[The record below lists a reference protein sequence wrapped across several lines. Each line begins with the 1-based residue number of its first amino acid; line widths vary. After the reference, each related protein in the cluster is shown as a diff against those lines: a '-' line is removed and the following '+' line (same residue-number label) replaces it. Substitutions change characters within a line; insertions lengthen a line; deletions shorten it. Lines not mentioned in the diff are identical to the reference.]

1 MSDGVR
7 AARSNGDRAGAA
19 ARAVGGSPDPASPRV
34 LIDHRR
40 ATGAP
45 RTPDDEVLSS
55 LVLLQR
61 VAAGT
66 VSDTV
71 RVFSPAPT
79 VAFSRR
85 ESLHPRFADA
95 AAAAR
100 AAGYLPIVRPA
111 GGRAVVLDEDW
122 LVVDLVSAEQS
133 RRDDAEVFRS
143 RGAQWA
149 ALART
154 WGVDTRLGGVPGEY
168 CPGEWSVNARGAVK
182 IVGTAQR
189 VVRGARLFTAS
200 VPLRLSL
207 RVHAL
212 LTEVNGILDLEWDPS
227 TMGSLAEETR
237 VEDEAVRHAV
247 AGFFAGAGATRSS
260 LGGLL
265 PGLGAALA
273 EMAADR
279 VATSRESTVDTGP
292 SGA

>member
-19 ARAVGGSPDPASPRV
+19 VRAVGGSPGPASPRV
-34 LIDHRR
+34 LVDHRR
-40 ATGAP
+40 TPGAA
-45 RTPDDEVLSS
+45 RAAEDEVLSS

-61 VAAGT
+61 VATGA
-66 VSDTV
+66 VPDTV

-122 LVVDLVSAEQS
+122 LVVDLVSAERA

-154 WGVDTRLGGVPGEY
+154 WGVDARLGGVAGEY

-200 VPLRLSL
+200 VPLRLTQ
-207 RVHAL
+207 RAHAL

-227 TMGSLAEETR
+227 TVGSLADETR
-237 VEDEAVRHAV
+237 VQDEVVRHAV
-247 AGFFAGAGATRSS
+247 AGFFAGAGAARRS

-279 VATSRESTVDTGP
+279 VATSRQSTVDTGP
-292 SGA
+292 GGA